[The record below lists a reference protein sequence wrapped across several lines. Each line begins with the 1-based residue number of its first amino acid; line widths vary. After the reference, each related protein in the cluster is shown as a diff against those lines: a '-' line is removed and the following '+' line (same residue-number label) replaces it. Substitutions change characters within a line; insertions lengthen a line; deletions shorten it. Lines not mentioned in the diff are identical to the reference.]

1 MCKRLIP
8 LLTSL
13 SLALL
18 PGLVMAAKS
27 DFKKD
32 IEVFS
37 ESQFLD
43 GKNKKSILIDNVQVT
58 QGSLSIQADRVEVEA
73 GDGKGKEIF
82 IATGKP
88 AVYSQ
93 TLDDGRVVEAR
104 AFEIRYEVA
113 NRTIS
118 LTGDAEL
125 NQNTSVVKGESII
138 YDMDKE
144 QLKATG
150 DGSGSED
157 GRVRTVFSLD
167 DVETVRDEAK
177 AAKDKDNNQQDN
189 EDQ

>member
-1 MCKRLIP
+1 MYKRLFP

-13 SLALL
+13 TLAVSPSLVL
-18 PGLVMAAKS
+18 AAKS

-73 GDGKGKEIF
+73 GYGKGKEVF

-88 AVYSQ
+88 AIYSQ
-93 TLDDGRVVEAR
+93 TLDDGRLVEAR

-118 LTGDAEL
+118 LTGEAEL
-125 NQNTSVVKGESII
+125 NQNTSVVKGDSIV
-138 YDMDKE
+138 YDMEKE
-144 QLKATG
+144 QLMAKG
-150 DGSGSED
+150 DGSGD
-157 GRVRTVFSLD
+157 GRVRTVFSL
-167 DVETVRDEAK
+167 ETIEELQNKDAADEET
-177 AAKDKDNNQQDN
+177 QD
-189 EDQ
+189 EPR

>member
-1 MCKRLIP
+1 MYKRLIP

-13 SLALL
+13 TLAVS
-18 PGLVMAAKS
+18 PALVLAAKS

-58 QGSLSIQADRVEVEA
+58 QGTLSIQADRVEVEA
-73 GDGKGKEIF
+73 GGGKGKEVF

-118 LTGDAEL
+118 LSGDAEL
-125 NQNTSVVKGESII
+125 NQNTSVVKGETIV

-150 DGSGSED
+150 DGSGE
-157 GRVRTVFSLD
+157 GRVRTVFSFEDIESVREEAEENQD
-167 DVETVRDEAK
+167 D
-177 AAKDKDNNQQDN
+177 QQDN
-189 EDQ
+189 DNE

>member
-13 SLALL
+13 TLAIS
-18 PGLVMAAKS
+18 PALVLAAKS

-58 QGSLSIQADRVEVEA
+58 QGTLSIQADRVEVEA
-73 GDGKGKEIF
+73 GGGKGKEIF

-118 LTGDAEL
+118 LSGDAEL
-125 NQNTSVVKGESII
+125 NQNTSVVKGETIV

-157 GRVRTVFSLD
+157 GRVRTVFSLED
-167 DVETVRDEAK
+167 IEAVRDENK
-177 AAKDKDNNQQDN
+177 ANGSADDQQDN
-189 EDQ
+189 QDE